1 MAKKDKKVK
10 KFNPNPGTSEFNGG
24 LLGYIGINLLTSFI
38 VLITATLGTAW
49 AVCMYHRWVA
59 KHTKING
66 KQVVF
71 DGKGIQ
77 LFGKYIAW
85 FFLGIITLTIYWWW
99 LPIKMQKWL
108 MKHTYLEE
116 TAVANAQ
123 YPTYPM
129 AAQYPQQYAQQ
140 PAPYY
145 GQYYY
150 PCAPQAPVYPQNGC
164 CRYYR

>member
-24 LLGYIGINLLTSFI
+24 LLGYIGISLLTGFI
-38 VLITATLGTAW
+38 ISITLTLGTAW
-49 AVCMYHRWVA
+49 AMCMYHRWVA

-99 LPIKMQKWL
+99 LPIKQQQWI

-116 TAVANAQ
+116 TVENPY
-123 YPTYPM
+123 YPAYPAM
-129 AAQYPQQYAQQ
+129 PQQPQQYAQQ

-145 GQYYY
+145 GQQYYY
-150 PCAPQAPVYPQNGC
+150 PCAPVYPQHGC

>member
-85 FFLGIITLTIYWWW
+85 FFLGIITVGIFWLW

-108 MKHTYLEE
+108 MKHTYVEE
-116 TAVANAQ
+116 TAAANAQ

-129 AAQYPQQYAQQ
+129 AAQYPQQCAQQ

>member
-10 KFNPNPGTSEFNGG
+10 KFNPNPGTSTFDGG
-24 LLGYIGINLLTSFI
+24 VWAYLGWSLLFSVVCPLTLFI
-38 VLITATLGTAW
+38 VMPWVECA
-49 AVCMYHRWVA
+49 YYRWRA
-59 KHTKING
+59 RHTKING

-71 DGKGIQ
+71 DGKGGQ
-77 LFGKYIAW
+77 LFWKNVGW
-85 FFLGIITLTIYWWW
+85 FLLSIIPPFIFIFW
-99 LPIKMQKWL
+99 LPIKKQKWI
-108 MKHTYLEE
+108 MKHTYIEE
-116 TAVANAQ
+116 TTANAY
-123 YPTYPM
+123 YPTYPAM
-129 AAQYPQQYAQQ
+129 PQQPVAQQ